1 MELNVSLPSEIK
13 EEQLAP
19 TNEDKHMIDSI
30 KHVLKEEEPE
40 SPLAK
45 EEEPIQ
51 PQATFGQSSS
61 DDPDL
66 ELKQIVDD
74 EVIFGTKEEPLSPIK
89 KPKKESTQKQRDH
102 LKKAREKALATR
114 QAKAKVRKEEQ
125 EKKSLERQK
134 KREEAERLKIDKED
148 KDHVKKVQFKKEE
161 EYQSS
166 LKHLT
171 NEQIVDLQQKAIEN
185 YEVKRKAAKVI
196 KKQEQMKIQQ
206 DKKIYE
212 TINKAVNPDPDD
224 VWGICFN

>member
-13 EEQLAP
+13 EEPLAP

-45 EEEPIQ
+45 EEEPI
-51 PQATFGQSSS
+51 QSSS

-134 KREEAERLKIDKED
+134 KREEADLLKIQKED
-148 KDHVKKVQFKKEE
+148 NDHVKKVQFKKDE

-171 NEQIVDLQQKAIEN
+171 NEQIVQLQQSAIEN

>member
-1 MELNVSLPSEIK
+1 MELNVSLPDEIK
-13 EEQLAP
+13 QESTAP
-19 TNEDKHMIDSI
+19 TSQDKHMIDDI
-30 KHVLKEEEPE
+30 KNNIIKEEEE
-40 SPLAK
+40 LTSPST
-45 EEEPIQ
+45 EEEKPIN
-51 PQATFGQSSS
+51 
-61 DDPDL
+61 DDSDL
-66 ELKQIVDD
+66 ELKPIVDD

-125 EKKSLERQK
+125 EKKALERQK
-134 KREEAERLKIDKED
+134 KREEADLLKIQKED
-148 KDHVKKVQFKKEE
+148 QDHLKKVQVKQEEDYKSSFK
-161 EYQSS
+161 Q
-166 LKHLT
+166 LT
-171 NEQIVDLQQKAIEN
+171 EEQIVNLQQKAIEN

-196 KKQEQMKIQQ
+196 KKQEQMKVQH

>member
-13 EEQLAP
+13 EEPLAP

-45 EEEPIQ
+45 EEEPIN
-51 PQATFGQSSS
+51 

-74 EVIFGTKEEPLSPIK
+74 EVIFGTKEEPLSPISVK
-89 KPKKESTQKQRDH
+89 QLKPKKESTQKQRDH

-134 KREEAERLKIDKED
+134 KREEADLLKIQKED
-148 KDHVKKVQFKKEE
+148 QDHLKKVQVKQEE
-161 EYQSS
+161 DYKSS
-166 LKHLT
+166 FKHLT
-171 NEQIVDLQQKAIEN
+171 EQQIIQLQQSAIEN

-196 KKQEQMKIQQ
+196 KKQEQAKIQQ

>member
-1 MELNVSLPSEIK
+1 MELNVSLPDEIK
-13 EEQLAP
+13 EESTAP
-19 TNEDKHMIDSI
+19 TSQDKHMIDDI
-30 KHVLKEEEPE
+30 KNNIIKEEDSEE
-40 SPLAK
+40 KELDSPV
-45 EEEPIQ
+45 EEEKPIQ
-51 PQATFGQSSS
+51 SSR
-61 DDPDL
+61 DDSDL
-66 ELKQIVDD
+66 ELKPIVDD

-125 EKKSLERQK
+125 EKKALERQK
-134 KREEAERLKIDKED
+134 KREEADLLKIQKED
-148 KDHVKKVQFKKEE
+148 QDHLKKVQVKQEE
-161 EYQSS
+161 DYKSS
-166 LKHLT
+166 FKHLT
-171 NEQIVDLQQKAIEN
+171 DQQIIQLQQSAIEN

-196 KKQEQMKIQQ
+196 KKQEQ

>member
-1 MELNVSLPSEIK
+1 MELNVSLPDEIK
-13 EEQLAP
+13 QESTAP
-19 TNEDKHMIDSI
+19 TSQDKHMIDDI
-30 KHVLKEEEPE
+30 KNNIIKEEEGGSE
-40 SPLAK
+40 ANELTSPST
-45 EEEPIQ
+45 EEEKPIN
-51 PQATFGQSSS
+51 

-66 ELKQIVDD
+66 ELKPIVDD

-134 KREEAERLKIDKED
+134 KREEAEILKIQKED
-148 KDHVKKVQFKKEE
+148 QDHLKKVQVKQEEDYKSSFK
-161 EYQSS
+161 Q
-166 LKHLT
+166 LT
-171 NEQIVDLQQKAIEN
+171 EEQIVNLQQKAIEN

-196 KKQEQMKIQQ
+196 KKQEQMKVQH